1 MLVEVLTGGATSG
14 QCKRI
19 ARGEPEW
26 RVVYYRGSVLEMMGT
41 SGGSWW
47 TTGGACVNS
56 CG

>member
-26 RVVYYRGSVLEMMGT
+26 RVVNYRGRVPEMLGT
-41 SGGSWW
+41 SSSSWW
-47 TTGGACVNS
+47 TTGGLHV
-56 CG
+56 